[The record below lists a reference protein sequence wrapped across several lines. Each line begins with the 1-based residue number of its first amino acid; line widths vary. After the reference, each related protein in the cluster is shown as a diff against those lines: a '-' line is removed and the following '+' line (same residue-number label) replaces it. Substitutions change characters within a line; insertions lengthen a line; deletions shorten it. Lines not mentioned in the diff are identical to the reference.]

1 MYIEQN
7 SLTNHNRKQF
17 TNLILHGNFTQDD
30 QISNLLFLEDD
41 RLLPFRIET

>member
-7 SLTNHNRKQF
+7 SLTNHNRNQF
-17 TNLILHGNFTQDD
+17 TNFILHGNFTQD